1 MAELIIRCVN
11 IFLILFAAGYFLL
24 PMADRMLNQRRIRI
38 AEGIES
44 AENCREAALLSREE
58 YERRIE
64 NFEKEYEAIMHRA
77 RERAEMAEAE
87 LLKEA
92 AGEAGEI
99 VERAVREAA
108 LRKAKVQD
116 EIKKDMIYISEK
128 LAEKFI
134 IEGMTAGKQKLWIAD
149 ILNKMGEKTWKT
161 L

>member
-11 IFLILFAAGYFLL
+11 IFLILFAAGHFLL
-24 PMADRMLNQRRIRI
+24 PIADRMLNQRRGRI
-38 AEGIES
+38 AEGIEA
-44 AENCREAALLSREE
+44 AENYRERALLSREA
-58 YERRIE
+58 YEHRIE
-64 NFEKEYEAIMHRA
+64 HFEKEYEEIMHRA
-77 RERAEMAEAE
+77 RERAEMTEAA

-92 AGEAGEI
+92 EAEAGEI
-99 VERAVREAA
+99 VKRADREAA

-116 EIKKDMIYISEK
+116 EIKKDMIYVSEK

-149 ILNKMGEKTWKT
+149 ILNKMGEKTWKV